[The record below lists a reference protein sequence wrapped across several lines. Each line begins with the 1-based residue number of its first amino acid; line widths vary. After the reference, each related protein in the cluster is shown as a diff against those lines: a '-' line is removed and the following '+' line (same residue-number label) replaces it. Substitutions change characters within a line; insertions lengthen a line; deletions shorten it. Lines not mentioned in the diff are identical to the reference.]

1 MNGKHF
7 TSCTLLLVGLATG
20 PSARQAAA
28 VANEKTSA
36 REQAPLFSKPLG
48 TVDLAGIAIRKGDK
62 RESVVRQ
69 LSRRY
74 ELQRLRS
81 ADGQEDS
88 WLISEKEEH
97 DNYVG
102 VVSFDSD
109 RVRRVARFR
118 KWTQDDDSVELAQ
131 RLCDLLEKLTAERGQ
146 QANIEARSTNSG
158 TVSVRGVEL
167 VFGDKRVSFNIVS
180 RNDTDGKQKE
190 VHLDEV
196 IQ

>member
-1 MNGKHF
+1 MNKRHF
-7 TSCTLLLVGLATG
+7 TSYMLMVVLLATG
-20 PSARQAAA
+20 PSARKAAA

-36 REQAPLFSKPLG
+36 REQAPQFSNVQG
-48 TVDLAGIAIRKGDK
+48 SVDLAGIVIRKGDK
-62 RESVVRQ
+62 RELVMRQ
-69 LSRRY
+69 LSRFY
-74 ELQRLRS
+74 ELHRLRS
-81 ADGQEDS
+81 AEGEEDS
-88 WLISEKEEH
+88 WLISEKEQT

-102 VVSFDSD
+102 VVSFDSG

-131 RLCDLLEKLTAERGQ
+131 RLCDLLEKLTTERGH
-146 QANIEARSTNSG
+146 QANIEARSTDSG
-158 TVSVRGVEL
+158 PVSVRGVEL

-180 RNDTDGKQKE
+180 RKDTDGKQKE